1 MAEEKESDFAER
13 KLESSWMP
21 SIWVFF
27 GEDEQPLI
35 ERAVRH

>member
-21 SIWVFF
+21 GIWVFF
-27 GEDEQPLI
+27 GGG
-35 ERAVRH
+35 